1 MSVISLIQAIVRDE
15 LQRLHIGDLGVVT
28 SVFPHSDN
36 GDRDNY
42 ACNVLLKNSG
52 LELRQV
58 PVATPT
64 IGAAAIPNVEDLVLV
79 TFVGGDANQ
88 PIIVGRLYNDQQR
101 PPLNQ
106 PNEIVHYL
114 PLSAADD
121 AALKLAIRSGGDHDP
136 KRQVEVQMGS
146 KLHIQLTDGDP
157 LVNLETDQV
166 KIKVTSSGDVTIE
179 TQGKLEFKATGGV
192 MIKSDGDLSIEAS
205 GPLKLKGATIDLN

>member
-15 LQRLHIGDLGVVT
+15 LQRLHIGDLGGDL
-28 SVFPHSDN
+28 VFPHSDN

-64 IGAAAIPNVEDLVLV
+64 IGAAAIPNVEDLCSSPCRK
-79 TFVGGDANQ
+79 GCQ
-88 PIIVGRLYNDQQR
+88 PTIIVGRLYNDQQR

-157 LVNLETDQV
+157 PVNLETDQ
-166 KIKVTSSGDVTIE
+166 SS
-179 TQGKLEFKATGGV
+179 
-192 MIKSDGDLSIEAS
+192 SR
-205 GPLKLKGATIDLN
+205 